1 MNLHSSIRYPFS
13 KYIIEEFSGAFYE
26 NDLTSLNRLLILYH
40 NRYSFTLKVN
50 DIPDFL
56 NAHQQGLS
64 EPDWF
69 YFYFW
74 GERRRRI
81 RQVRHRTAFV
91 LQQNRGLLE
100 TLLSRKD
107 YSSEEAALETLQGVS
122 DWLQTLSAEVVVDKA
137 IDLNAWKHELALLIQ
152 QSSKSGQVAKSTLRT
167 PVSGHFHEL
176 FAGKDTVEK
185 QAKFNR
191 LKEILLKHQWITSV
205 NDSDI
210 YLYCKQSKGGRL
222 YIAALYYVLFEKK
235 HFEKILDAP
244 QIAALFNSWLVH
256 DFEQSSFVKAFQ
268 AEELSQFKCEKG
280 ELRYKYISEVRML
293 LRDF

>member
-205 NDSDI
+205 NDSDRVEDFILPRSTTCFLKRSISKRYSMHRKSLPYLTPGWCTILNKAHLLKPFKLKNSANLSAKKANCDINI
-210 YLYCKQSKGGRL
+210 YQK
-222 YIAALYYVLFEKK
+222 
-235 HFEKILDAP
+235 
-244 QIAALFNSWLVH
+244 
-256 DFEQSSFVKAFQ
+256 
-268 AEELSQFKCEKG
+268 
-280 ELRYKYISEVRML
+280 
-293 LRDF
+293 